1 MGERYLLGL
10 HENKVGF
17 NVLLTRIVLENG
29 GKQVCCCSPVKET
42 VVTNDRWGSGIAC
55 HHGGYFTCQDRY
67 NPGMFGDLFVISSY
81 SSRTDSMANWCA
93 KVLLFYCLES
103 ARKPSSLLDRPS
115 WSLLVD
121 GQPIYKH
128 LPSMGAFSHKFSV
141 ASSGKKVK
149 DAKIEW
155 TSSVTVT
162 SLAGLVRCT
171 CVLDEKYVFY
181 VFCLF
186 GTLWRQ

>member
-1 MGERYLLGL
+1 
-10 HENKVGF
+10 
-17 NVLLTRIVLENG
+17 
-29 GKQVCCCSPVKET
+29 
-42 VVTNDRWGSGIAC
+42 
-55 HHGGYFTCQDRY
+55 
-67 NPGMFGDLFVISSY
+67 
-81 SSRTDSMANWCA
+81 
-93 KVLLFYCLES
+93 
-103 ARKPSSLLDRPS
+103 
-115 WSLLVD
+115 
-121 GQPIYKH
+121 
-128 LPSMGAFSHKFSV
+128 MGAFSHKFSV

-186 GTLWRQ
+186 GTR